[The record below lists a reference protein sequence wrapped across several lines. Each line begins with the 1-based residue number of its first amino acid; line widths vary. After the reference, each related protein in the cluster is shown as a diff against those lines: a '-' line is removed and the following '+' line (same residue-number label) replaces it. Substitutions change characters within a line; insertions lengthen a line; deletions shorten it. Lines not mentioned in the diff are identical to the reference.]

1 MPFGTGA
8 AGAKRPGLHRARRYS
23 RHNGTAQPLTAGRRS
38 YGLRALIHTA
48 ASSDC
53 FLEGFRQ
60 LLRVF
65 EQLPYHGHDVE
76 QAFRTA
82 PVVRLVLGSEPRMN
96 RRLVFPDLVFASRI
110 LPVSHALLCARESC
124 YWQAFQPSG
133 RPMFDKTQIPPD
145 TAMFEHI
152 DAINQ
157 SINRVRSALKDNV
170 EMDPLDD
177 VSMVRGQAEIF
188 FQSHLRRAL
197 AFLDGGKHALDAGYG
212 LLALTA
218 IRCLYESAAC
228 IHDFCNHVIKLV
240 DAGNVPDAVRLAHQR
255 SLAQRFEVKAE
266 NTDDYDYTAVNIL
279 KQIDALNKV
288 VPQARR
294 DYDQLSE
301 FVHPNAHGSVLYFI
315 QTGPDD
321 IVNFSAPVDER
332 TPILGLFLGG
342 ASLFGLVESDL
353 WRFTS
358 SILGL
363 LERGL
368 QAKIDDYEARK
379 AAGTLSQ

>member
-1 MPFGTGA
+1 
-8 AGAKRPGLHRARRYS
+8 
-23 RHNGTAQPLTAGRRS
+23 
-38 YGLRALIHTA
+38 
-48 ASSDC
+48 
-53 FLEGFRQ
+53 
-60 LLRVF
+60 
-65 EQLPYHGHDVE
+65 
-76 QAFRTA
+76 
-82 PVVRLVLGSEPRMN
+82 
-96 RRLVFPDLVFASRI
+96 
-110 LPVSHALLCARESC
+110 
-124 YWQAFQPSG
+124 
-133 RPMFDKTQIPPD
+133 
-145 TAMFEHI
+145 
-152 DAINQ
+152 
-157 SINRVRSALKDNV
+157 
-170 EMDPLDD
+170 
-177 VSMVRGQAEIF
+177 
-188 FQSHLRRAL
+188 
-197 AFLDGGKHALDAGYG
+197 
-212 LLALTA
+212 
-218 IRCLYESAAC
+218 
-228 IHDFCNHVIKLV
+228 
-240 DAGNVPDAVRLAHQR
+240 VPDAVRLAHQR
-255 SLAQRFEVKAE
+255 SLAQRFEVKAK

-321 IVNFSAPVDER
+321 VLNFSAPVDER